1 MRSFAVIFVCAL
13 ALTMTLPGVAAAKD
27 KDESGT
33 TVIAPSKHDVSPPL
47 ASIAPKSESTDA
59 AKPKKEK
66 PLRGF
71 PQVTAG
77 AVDTAVQSS
86 VSTAAP
92 ATTSAFDGIGQ
103 GFSGPAGTFTVQYA
117 PPDTNGAVGP
127 NHFVQTVNVSFA
139 VFSKTGG
146 VLYGPAAINTL
157 WAGFGGLCQAD
168 NDGDPTVIYDQ
179 LADRWV
185 IQQFAVSGANGGS
198 VPYLE
203 CIAVSTSG
211 DPMGTYNRYAYA
223 SSRFPDY
230 PKLGVWPDA
239 YYLST
244 NDFNANNTFA
254 GASTWAFDRAKMLVG
269 DPGATAQVAH
279 LSSLY
284 GGLLPSSLDGQT
296 PPPAGSPDYF
306 VSLGTST
313 SLFLWKFHVDFANI
327 ANSSVTGPTS
337 IPVAGFTELCNGGT
351 CIPQAGTTQRLD
363 SLADRLMYRLAYRN
377 FGDHQSLLVTHSVA
391 PSTGGGGIRWY
402 EIRNPGGTPT
412 VYQQSTYAP
421 DTRYRWMAS
430 AAMDN
435 VGNIGVGYSLS
446 GATMNPAIAYT
457 GRAVSDPLNTLQGE
471 TLLIQGTG
479 SQLPTLSRWGDY
491 SSMFVD
497 PSDDCTFWY
506 TTEYLTANGTWNW
519 HTRIGTFKFANC
531 PAVPPPTVTAVSPT
545 SGPTAG
551 GTAIAITGTNFAA
564 GATVSVGGT
573 PATGVSVLSATQL
586 NATTPAHAAGP
597 ADVVVTIGGQSSVT
611 NPGDRFT
618 YVVPPPTLSA
628 VNPAS
633 GTTAGGTP
641 ITITGTGFAAGAT
654 ATVGG
659 SAATGVSVVS
669 ATQINATTPAHP
681 AGVAD
686 VIVTVSGQSSAAN
699 PGDEF
704 TYVVPPPTVTAVNP
718 SSGPTA
724 GGTAITITGTSFDT
738 GPATVSVGGS
748 PATGVSVVSATQ
760 INATTPAHSAGLADV
775 VVTIGGQSSAT
786 NAGDQFTYLA
796 PAPTVT
802 AIDPTS
808 GPTAGGTAITI
819 TGTSFDTGPATV
831 TVGGTGAT
839 GVSVVSA
846 TQITAT
852 TPAHAAGL
860 ADVVVTIG
868 GQSSAANAGDQFTYL
883 APPPPTVTGVNPAS
897 GPTQGGTAIT
907 ITGTNFDVTATVAI
921 GGNAATGVSFVS
933 ATQINATTP
942 AHPAGIADVVVT
954 VSGQP
959 SAANPGDQ
967 FTYLAPPPPTVSG
980 VSPTSGPTAGGTP
993 ITITGTSFDTGAATV
1008 TVGGSVATGVS
1019 VVSATQIN
1027 ATTPAHAAGVADV
1040 VVTIGGQS
1048 SATDPSDQF
1057 TYLAPPPPTVG
1068 AVSPTSGP
1076 TTGGTAITIT
1086 GTNFDATATV
1096 TVGGSAATGVSVVSA
1111 TQINATTPAHAAGVA
1126 DIVVTAGGQ
1135 PSAAN
1140 PGDQFTY
1147 LVPAPTVTALTPTS
1161 GTTAGGTAITITGT
1175 SFDATAT
1182 VTVGGSAAT
1191 GVSVVSA
1198 TQINATTPA
1207 RPAGVADV
1215 IVTVS
1220 GQSSAANPGD
1230 RFTYVAPPA
1239 ASSVTPTSGSTLGG
1253 ASVTLTGTSFQS
1265 GATVTFGGNTLT
1277 SVTVVNATTITG
1289 TTPSHAAGAVDVVV
1303 TNPDAQ
1309 SGTCTGCYSYVA
1321 TAPTISN
1328 VQVSVAP
1335 NKRSAT
1341 ITWSTDIPADSQVEY
1356 GTTTAYGAFSPLDG
1370 TLVTSHSVTLTG
1382 LTRFTTY
1389 HYRVYSRNSVG
1400 ELTISGDFSFTTR

>member
-27 KDESGT
+27 KGESGT

-284 GGLLPSSLDGQT
+284 GGLLPSSLDGQM

-531 PAVPPPTVTAVSPT
+531 PAVAPPTVTAVSPT

-551 GTAIAITGTNFAA
+551 GTPIAITGTNFAA

-597 ADVVVTIGGQSSVT
+597 ADVVVTIGGQSSAT
-611 NPGDRFT
+611 SPGDRFT
-618 YVVPPPTLSA
+618 YVVPPPTVTA

-686 VIVTVSGQSSAAN
+686 VIVTVSGQSSAPN

-704 TYVVPPPTVTAVNP
+704 AYLVSPPTVTAVNP

-775 VVTIGGQSSAT
+775 VVTIGGQS
-786 NAGDQFTYLA
+786 
-796 PAPTVT
+796 
-802 AIDPTS
+802 
-808 GPTAGGTAITI
+808 
-819 TGTSFDTGPATV
+819 
-831 TVGGTGAT
+831 
-839 GVSVVSA
+839 
-846 TQITAT
+846 
-852 TPAHAAGL
+852 
-860 ADVVVTIG
+860 
-868 GQSSAANAGDQFTYL
+868 
-883 APPPPTVTGVNPAS
+883 
-897 GPTQGGTAIT
+897 
-907 ITGTNFDVTATVAI
+907 
-921 GGNAATGVSFVS
+921 
-933 ATQINATTP
+933 
-942 AHPAGIADVVVT
+942 
-954 VSGQP
+954 
-959 SAANPGDQ
+959 
-967 FTYLAPPPPTVSG
+967 
-980 VSPTSGPTAGGTP
+980 
-993 ITITGTSFDTGAATV
+993 
-1008 TVGGSVATGVS
+1008 
-1019 VVSATQIN
+1019 
-1027 ATTPAHAAGVADV
+1027 
-1040 VVTIGGQS
+1040 
-1048 SATDPSDQF
+1048 
-1057 TYLAPPPPTVG
+1057 
-1068 AVSPTSGP
+1068 
-1076 TTGGTAITIT
+1076 
-1086 GTNFDATATV
+1086 
-1096 TVGGSAATGVSVVSA
+1096 
-1111 TQINATTPAHAAGVA
+1111 
-1126 DIVVTAGGQ
+1126 
-1135 PSAAN
+1135 
-1140 PGDQFTY
+1140 
-1147 LVPAPTVTALTPTS
+1147 
-1161 GTTAGGTAITITGT
+1161 
-1175 SFDATAT
+1175 
-1182 VTVGGSAAT
+1182 
-1191 GVSVVSA
+1191 
-1198 TQINATTPA
+1198 
-1207 RPAGVADV
+1207 
-1215 IVTVS
+1215 
-1220 GQSSAANPGD
+1220 
-1230 RFTYVAPPA
+1230 
-1239 ASSVTPTSGSTLGG
+1239 
-1253 ASVTLTGTSFQS
+1253 
-1265 GATVTFGGNTLT
+1265 
-1277 SVTVVNATTITG
+1277 
-1289 TTPSHAAGAVDVVV
+1289 
-1303 TNPDAQ
+1303 
-1309 SGTCTGCYSYVA
+1309 
-1321 TAPTISN
+1321 
-1328 VQVSVAP
+1328 
-1335 NKRSAT
+1335 
-1341 ITWSTDIPADSQVEY
+1341 
-1356 GTTTAYGAFSPLDG
+1356 
-1370 TLVTSHSVTLTG
+1370 
-1382 LTRFTTY
+1382 
-1389 HYRVYSRNSVG
+1389 
-1400 ELTISGDFSFTTR
+1400 

>member
-1 MRSFAVIFVCAL
+1 MRSFAVIFVCTL

-27 KDESGT
+27 KGESGT

-47 ASIAPKSESTDA
+47 ASIAPKSESTDP

-71 PQVTAG
+71 PLVTAG

-244 NDFNANNTFA
+244 NDFNGNNSFA

-313 SLFLWKFHVDFANI
+313 SLFLWKFHVDFANL

-531 PAVPPPTVTAVSPT
+531 PAVPPPTVTAV
-545 SGPTAG
+545 
-551 GTAIAITGTNFAA
+551 
-564 GATVSVGGT
+564 
-573 PATGVSVLSATQL
+573 
-586 NATTPAHAAGP
+586 
-597 ADVVVTIGGQSSVT
+597 
-611 NPGDRFT
+611 
-618 YVVPPPTLSA
+618 
-628 VNPAS
+628 
-633 GTTAGGTP
+633 
-641 ITITGTGFAAGAT
+641 
-654 ATVGG
+654 TVGG
-659 SAATGVSVVS
+659 
-669 ATQINATTPAHP
+669 
-681 AGVAD
+681 
-686 VIVTVSGQSSAAN
+686 
-699 PGDEF
+699 
-704 TYVVPPPTVTAVNP
+704 
-718 SSGPTA
+718 
-724 GGTAITITGTSFDT
+724 
-738 GPATVSVGGS
+738 
-748 PATGVSVVSATQ
+748 
-760 INATTPAHSAGLADV
+760 
-775 VVTIGGQSSAT
+775 
-786 NAGDQFTYLA
+786 
-796 PAPTVT
+796 
-802 AIDPTS
+802 
-808 GPTAGGTAITI
+808 
-819 TGTSFDTGPATV
+819 
-831 TVGGTGAT
+831 
-839 GVSVVSA
+839 
-846 TQITAT
+846 
-852 TPAHAAGL
+852 
-860 ADVVVTIG
+860 
-868 GQSSAANAGDQFTYL
+868 
-883 APPPPTVTGVNPAS
+883 
-897 GPTQGGTAIT
+897 
-907 ITGTNFDVTATVAI
+907 
-921 GGNAATGVSFVS
+921 
-933 ATQINATTP
+933 
-942 AHPAGIADVVVT
+942 
-954 VSGQP
+954 
-959 SAANPGDQ
+959 
-967 FTYLAPPPPTVSG
+967 
-980 VSPTSGPTAGGTP
+980 
-993 ITITGTSFDTGAATV
+993 
-1008 TVGGSVATGVS
+1008 
-1019 VVSATQIN
+1019 
-1027 ATTPAHAAGVADV
+1027 
-1040 VVTIGGQS
+1040 
-1048 SATDPSDQF
+1048 
-1057 TYLAPPPPTVG
+1057 
-1068 AVSPTSGP
+1068 
-1076 TTGGTAITIT
+1076 
-1086 GTNFDATATV
+1086 
-1096 TVGGSAATGVSVVSA
+1096 
-1111 TQINATTPAHAAGVA
+1111 
-1126 DIVVTAGGQ
+1126 
-1135 PSAAN
+1135 
-1140 PGDQFTY
+1140 
-1147 LVPAPTVTALTPTS
+1147 
-1161 GTTAGGTAITITGT
+1161 GTT
-1175 SFDATAT
+1175 
-1182 VTVGGSAAT
+1182 
-1191 GVSVVSA
+1191 
-1198 TQINATTPA
+1198 
-1207 RPAGVADV
+1207 
-1215 IVTVS
+1215 
-1220 GQSSAANPGD
+1220 
-1230 RFTYVAPPA
+1230 
-1239 ASSVTPTSGSTLGG
+1239 
-1253 ASVTLTGTSFQS
+1253 
-1265 GATVTFGGNTLT
+1265 
-1277 SVTVVNATTITG
+1277 
-1289 TTPSHAAGAVDVVV
+1289 
-1303 TNPDAQ
+1303 
-1309 SGTCTGCYSYVA
+1309 
-1321 TAPTISN
+1321 
-1328 VQVSVAP
+1328 
-1335 NKRSAT
+1335 
-1341 ITWSTDIPADSQVEY
+1341 
-1356 GTTTAYGAFSPLDG
+1356 
-1370 TLVTSHSVTLTG
+1370 
-1382 LTRFTTY
+1382 
-1389 HYRVYSRNSVG
+1389 
-1400 ELTISGDFSFTTR
+1400 

>member
-244 NDFNANNTFA
+244 NDFNGNNSFA

-284 GGLLPSSLDGQT
+284 GGLLPSSLDGQM

-531 PAVPPPTVTAVSPT
+531 PAVAPPTVTAVSPT

-551 GTAIAITGTNFAA
+551 GTPIAITGTNFAA

-597 ADVVVTIGGQSSVT
+597 ADVVVTIGGQSSAT

-618 YVVPPPTLSA
+618 YVVPPPTVSA
-628 VNPAS
+628 VSPTS

-724 GGTAITITGTSFDT
+724 GGTTITITGTSFDT
-738 GPATVSVGGS
+738 GPATVSVGDS

-852 TPAHAAGL
+852 TPAHATGL

-883 APPPPTVTGVNPAS
+883 APPPPTVTAVNPAS

-907 ITGTNFDVTATVAI
+907 ITGTNFDGTATVAI
-921 GGNAATGVSFVS
+921 GGNAATGVSVVS

-942 AHPAGIADVVVT
+942 PHPAGVADVVVT
-954 VSGQP
+954 VSGQS
-959 SAANPGDQ
+959 SAANPSDQ

-993 ITITGTSFDTGAATV
+993 ITITGTNFDTGAATV

-1027 ATTPAHAAGVADV
+1027 ATTPAHAAGVAD
-1040 VVTIGGQS
+1040 
-1048 SATDPSDQF
+1048 
-1057 TYLAPPPPTVG
+1057 
-1068 AVSPTSGP
+1068 
-1076 TTGGTAITIT
+1076 
-1086 GTNFDATATV
+1086 
-1096 TVGGSAATGVSVVSA
+1096 
-1111 TQINATTPAHAAGVA
+1111 
-1126 DIVVTAGGQ
+1126 IVVIAGGQ

-1198 TQINATTPA
+1198 TQISATTPA

-1400 ELTISGDFSFTTR
+1400 ELTISGDFTFTTR